1 MNADIAYDPISIN
14 EYIDPFMGER
24 VDKKNV
30 KNYFSRHKKK
40 DVIGRLEEWLKFPSE
55 AMSLK
60 S

>member
-1 MNADIAYDPISIN
+1 MNADIAYDQISIN

-40 DVIGRLEEWLKFPSE
+40 DVIGRLEE
-55 AMSLK
+55 
-60 S
+60 